1 MSARARRCV
10 VFALL
15 LCAAERAVAQNDGRT
30 SRAALVADARRGT
43 ERYQDVGNA
52 IADGFKRVGVEFP
65 AMGEHWV
72 SLSRVMEN
80 RFDAAR
86 PAVLTYIT
94 VDGKR
99 RLAGVGYTAL
109 LAAGEMPPRTPAR
122 LDDWHEHNGSVI
134 DESQPGH
141 HGTGSMLPSEAVELG
156 ANRLA
161 ILHAWVWEA
170 NPVGVFVTDNWRLP
184 LVRARVAVK
193 SLSHD
198 ALRGL
203 ALAGDSS
210 SYYEQTLA
218 AALEPT
224 DADARRMR
232 ETIADARRGAQTAA
246 RSRGNLDEGALAASW
261 NKLWSS
267 LETALPSRVRDLRA
281 IRAKL

>member
-1 MSARARRCV
+1 MSSTSRRR
-10 VFALL
+10 FGLALL
-15 LCAAERAVAQNDGRT
+15 FCAGAQAVAQTDQRGARDRL
-30 SRAALVADARRGT
+30 SADARRGT
-43 ERYQDVGNA
+43 LRYQDVGNA

-86 PAVLTYIT
+86 PSVLTYIT

-109 LAAGEMPPRTPAR
+109 LAAGDTPPRTPAR

-141 HGTGSMLPSEAVELG
+141 HGAEGMLSPDATELG
-156 ANRLA
+156 ADRLA
-161 ILHAWVWEA
+161 ILHAWVWEK
-170 NPVGVFVTDNWRLP
+170 NPAGLFVTDNWRLP
-184 LVRARVAVK
+184 LLRAREDVK

-203 ALAGDSS
+203 ALAEDSS

-218 AALEPT
+218 AALELP
-224 DADARRMR
+224 DAESRRAFDLVRAARRS
-232 ETIADARRGAQTAA
+232 ARVAA
-246 RSRGNLDEGALAASW
+246 FGRQRLDEPALAASW
-261 NKLWSS
+261 ARLWSS
-267 LETALPSRVRDLRA
+267 LETTLPSRIRALRE